1 MCEKKY
7 PLIKETKLTRDD
19 VNNVNNIDIQKK
31 LDEKKAEINKK
42 YSNNENNK

>member
-7 PLIKETKLTRDD
+7 PLIKETKLTKDD
-19 VNNVNNIDIQKK
+19 VNNIDIQKK